1 MNECS
6 FTDGNENAQTKRGL
20 HRLRRYPH
28 NRITQSVEVMGG
40 RMLNGGNRRTT
51 YFVLSILLVS
61 SLPMLNTVSADI
73 GTPSELQAQDISVA
87 FDNVSETT
95 TITWRNIEDTAG
107 DLNLY
112 SELWDATYHLYR
124 HDSPIT
130 PANIDSL
137 TPWNP

>member
-1 MNECS
+1 MNESS
-6 FTDGNENAQTKRGL
+6 FTEDIGKAQTKGGL
-20 HRLRRYPH
+20 HRLRRYSH

-40 RMLNGGNRRTT
+40 MMLNGGNRRTT

-61 SLPMLNTVSADI
+61 SLPMLSTVSADV
-73 GTPSELQAQDISVA
+73 GTPSELQAQDISVT

-124 HDSPIT
+124 HDSRLSHQQISIP
-130 PANIDSL
+130 
-137 TPWNP
+137 

>member
-1 MNECS
+1 MTECS
-6 FTDGNENAQTKRGL
+6 LTEGKKNAQIKRGL

-28 NRITQSVEVMGG
+28 NRITESVQVMGG
-40 RMLNGGNRRTT
+40 RMLNGGNGRTT

-73 GTPSELQAQDISVA
+73 GIPDELQAQDITVS

-95 TITWRNIEDTAG
+95 TVNWRNIEDTAG
-107 DLNLY
+107 NFNLY

-124 HDSPIT
+124 HT
-130 PANIDSL
+130 AN
-137 TPWNP
+137 